1 MQILGWLM
9 FLIFA
14 LLLAYGIVASIV
26 RWTKAMREEAHRE
39 WRRVPPPEWA
49 AKRGGRDYW

>member
-1 MQILGWLM
+1 MLTKWI
-9 FLIFA
+9 
-14 LLLAYGIVASIV
+14 LLLILALPIVYAVVVAV
-26 RWTKAMREEAHRE
+26 RRWIKMILAETQRE